1 MSSNKEVGLR
11 GSVIPL
17 HNCIKGIW
25 GGGCGKILLIRL
37 TLVRWILFLLGSMHI
52 CVS

>member
-17 HNCIKGIW
+17 HNCIKGIC
-25 GGGCGKILLIRL
+25 GGVFGKIILIGLRL
-37 TLVRWILFLLGSMHI
+37 VGFIFFELWRMLI